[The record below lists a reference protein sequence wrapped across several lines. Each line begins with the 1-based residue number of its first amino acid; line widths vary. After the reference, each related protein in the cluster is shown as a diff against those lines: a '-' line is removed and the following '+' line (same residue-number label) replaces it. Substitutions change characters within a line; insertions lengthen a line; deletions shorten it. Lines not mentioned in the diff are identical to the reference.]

1 MTFKNAYDTIVLTKN
16 IDLIFC
22 IKKHT
27 AVSILN
33 KINKTQQAVLDYIQ
47 RVIEERGVAPS
58 VREIGEAVG
67 LRSTSTVQYNLNA
80 LEKAGYI
87 ERDPNLKRTIRLTG
101 GGARS
106 VSVPLLGTVT
116 AGMPILAQEQIEEY
130 IPAAVDR
137 NGEYFALHV
146 RGDSMINA
154 HILDGDIIIVRRTP
168 VAENGDIVVALIG
181 DEATVKRFYK
191 EKGGFRLQPE
201 NDEYEPILV
210 KEVAVLGK
218 VVSLIRNYGG

>member
-1 MTFKNAYDTIVLTKN
+1 M
-16 IDLIFC
+16 
-22 IKKHT
+22 
-27 AVSILN
+27 N

-154 HILDGDIIIVRRTP
+154 HILDGDVRRTP